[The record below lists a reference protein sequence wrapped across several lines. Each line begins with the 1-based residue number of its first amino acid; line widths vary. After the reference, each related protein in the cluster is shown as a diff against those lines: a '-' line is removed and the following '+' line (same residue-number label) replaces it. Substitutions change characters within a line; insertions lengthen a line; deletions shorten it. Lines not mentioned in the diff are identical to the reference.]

1 MINSKIMKQLL
12 CFMLFTVLFS
22 CNSSTPIDVTQIDT
36 HEMVT
41 ILPNL
46 KNPLIKDSIVLST
59 PIEFKIDIKSSKV
72 SYITWNYI
80 VNGKSLYDDTFDYQV
95 YNKQNKMQPISRLD
109 NSDLKNTKTINIILK
124 ERNHLVSKKDAEQ
137 LLKKYLITKSLDS
150 LKFGDTIKLTTY
162 NKFKKENSKMIMDLR
177 KVNDSIIFKVTRG
190 EKYFFY
196 LDKKI
201 NW

>member
-1 MINSKIMKQLL
+1 MYIMLL
-12 CFMLFTVLFS
+12 VTLFS
-22 CNSSTPIDVTQIDT
+22 CNSSVPIDVKQIDS
-36 HEMVT
+36 HEIVT

-46 KNPLIKDSIVLST
+46 KNPILKDSISLSI
-59 PIEFKIDIKSSKV
+59 PIELEISIKSSKV

-95 YNKQNKMQPISRLD
+95 YNSKNKTQPISNLD
-109 NSDLKNTKTINIILK
+109 ITELSQNEKVIHIILK
-124 ERNHLVSKKDAEQ
+124 ERNHLISKKDAEK
-137 LLKKYLITKSLDS
+137 LLKKYHITKSLDN

-162 NKFKKENSKMIMDLR
+162 DRFRIENKEIIMDFR
-177 KVNDSIIFKVTRG
+177 KVNDSISFKVTRG

-201 NW
+201 DW